1 MHELL
6 ILLSWILE
14 ELIDIYPLATWIF
27 GDLTGKPV
35 SILPLTEAM
44 GIKIIPTLLDT
55 HPTANGHVII
65 QVYGGKYTAILPPT
79 PFDWKLF
86 WYRVVVAFLLA
97 ELIVIIAPDLADW
110 ILRFLGM

>member
-6 ILLSWILE
+6 ILLSWVLE
-14 ELIDIYPLATWIF
+14 ELIDIYPLATWLF

-44 GIKIIPTLLDT
+44 GIKIIPTLQDT

-65 QVYGGKYTAILPPT
+65 QLCGGKYTAILPLAS
-79 PFDWKLF
+79 DDF
-86 WYRVVVAFLLA
+86 WYKVAMGLILTQLILL
-97 ELIVIIAPDLADW
+97 IAMW
-110 ILRFLGM
+110 ILMLLGL

>member
-14 ELIDIYPLATWIF
+14 ELIDIYPLATWLF

-35 SILPLTEAM
+35 SMLPLTEAM
-44 GIKIIPTLLDT
+44 GIKIIPTLRDT

-65 QVYGGKYTAILPPT
+65 QVYGGKYTAILPPAS
-79 PFDWKLF
+79 DDF
-86 WYRVVVAFLLA
+86 WYNVAMGLILTQLILL
-97 ELIVIIAPDLADW
+97 IAMW
-110 ILRFLGM
+110 ILMLLGL